1 MSWLRRKKKNRVLV
15 LGWDCASPQLAFEQF
30 KPGLPVLSSLMGQG
44 TWGELESSIP
54 CITVPAWASMLSSR
68 DPGVLGVY
76 GFRNRA
82 DHSYSHMNTANGGSI
97 KVKRVWDYLSEAGRQ
112 SIVIGVP
119 QTYPVRPM
127 NGHLIS
133 CFLTPG
139 TESAFTYPAIFKQEV
154 LKIAPNYAF
163 DVRDFRT
170 LNKARLLQQI
180 IDLTEV
186 QFKLLHFCIAEK
198 PWDFFM
204 HVNMG
209 IDRIHH
215 GFWRY
220 HDPQHRLHEQG
231 NPFESAIFDYY
242 RMVDEMAGQ
251 LIEAAGDNVT
261 VLVVSDHG
269 VTRMDGAICLNE
281 WLWRNGWLS
290 LKTPPSDGQITPFE
304 KLDVDWS
311 RTKAWASGGYYGRIF
326 LNIVG
331 REPQGLI
338 PASQYQQTRDEL
350 AHALAAIPGPDGER
364 LNTIAFKP
372 EDIDEQVNGVAP
384 DLLVYF
390 GDLHWRAVGSLGHGR
405 NYALENDTGPDD
417 ANHAPQGMFVL
428 YEPERRGAGRVA
440 GHQLM
445 DIAPTLLDRM
455 GLAIPSDMQGRV
467 LNRQK

>member
-15 LGWDCASPQLAFEQF
+15 LGWDCASPHLAFDQF
-30 KPGLPVLSSLMGQG
+30 KASMPVLSGLMSQG

-82 DHSYSHMNTANGGSI
+82 DHSYSQMSTANSTSI
-97 KVKRVWDYLSEAGRQ
+97 KVKSVWDYASDAGLQ
-112 SIVIGVP
+112 SVVIGVP
-119 QTYPVRPM
+119 QTYPVRPI
-127 NGHLIS
+127 NGHMVS

-163 DVRDFRT
+163 DVKDFRT
-170 LNKARLLQQI
+170 MDKARLLQQI

-186 QFKLLHFCIAEK
+186 QYKLLRYTITQK
-198 PWDFFM
+198 PWDFLM

-220 HDPQHRLHEQG
+220 HDPQHRLYEPG

-242 RMVDEMAGQ
+242 HMVDAMAGQ
-251 LIEAAGDNVT
+251 LIEAARDDVT

-269 VTRMDGAICLNE
+269 VTRMDGGICVNE

-290 LKTPPSDGQITPFE
+290 LKTSPPDGKITPFE
-304 KLDVDWS
+304 NLDVDWS

-326 LNIVG
+326 LNVEG
-331 REPQGLI
+331 REPQGMI

-350 AHALAAIPGPDGER
+350 ASALAAIPGVNGEI
-364 LNTIAFKP
+364 LDTTVFKP
-372 EDIDEQVNGVAP
+372 EEIYEQVRGVAP

-405 NYALENDTGPDD
+405 HFTLENDTGPDD
-417 ANHAPQGMFVL
+417 ANHAPYGMFVL
-428 YEPERRGAGRVA
+428 HEPGRRGAGRVT

-455 GLAIPSDMQGRV
+455 GIAIPAEMQGRV
-467 LNRQK
+467 ISG